1 MEICL
6 NTNFSAIEN
15 YDLENI
21 NGGKSWWKVAA
32 IGIGAVAV
40 CWCPV
45 IGVGAWAYGMS
56 GWGAVG
62 LASSVAGAGVSSMA
76 SGYSK

>member
-21 NGGKSWWKVAA
+21 NGGKSWCKVAA
-32 IGIGAVAV
+32 IGIGAVA
-40 CWCPV
+40 
-45 IGVGAWAYGMS
+45 GAY
-56 GWGAVG
+56 
-62 LASSVAGAGVSSMA
+62 VSSMA